1 MIVIVDY
8 DMGNVGSIHNMLE
21 HIGASSIISSNPSDL
36 EAAAK
41 IILPGVGTFDKAME
55 NLTKR
60 DLIPILNKRVKE
72 DGIPILGICLGMQL
86 FTQKSEE
93 GQTLGLGWL
102 DAQTVRFKFDNPN
115 LKIPHMGWNFVT
127 YKDTFPEEMPRKYY
141 FVHSY
146 HVICNDAKDIWGAC
160 EYGRQITAAVK
171 KGNMWGVQFHPEKS
185 HKYGVEFFHRFISGD
200 S

>member
-8 DMGNVGSIHNMLE
+8 DMGNVGSIRNMLE

-127 YKDTFPEEMPRKYY
+127 YKDTFPEETPRKYY

-146 HVICNDAKDIWGAC
+146 QVVCNDAEDIWAAC
-160 EYGRQITAAVK
+160 QYGSQVTAAVK

-185 HKYGVEFFHRFISGD
+185 HKYGVEFFRCFISGD
-200 S
+200 L

>member
-1 MIVIVDY
+1 MIQIIDY
-8 DMGNVGSIHNMLE
+8 GAGNL
-21 HIGASSIISSNPSDL
+21 ASVANALTKLGQEYEIISSPIELRDDS
-36 EAAAK
+36 K
-41 IILPGVGTFDKAME
+41 IIFPGVGAAGSAMAMLRATGFDAV
-55 NLTKR
+55 LPTITR
-60 DLIPILNKRVKE
+60 PF
-72 DGIPILGICLGMQL
+72 LGICLGMQL